1 MFALSKSDRLGGISA
16 TGGTHTKKRNLE
28 CNEQAYLQQK
38 PGCWPQT
45 EPCGSQTI
53 RVVFDDE
60 QTDAST
66 SCLRIDGHVTMGVVP
81 ERPTPH
87 VRCQNKKVT
96 GQRELEGGT
105 TMCDVQGSDFCKMQ
119 SEGCHWQGCK
129 GDSGETTSMCGIHLE
144 MRSK

>member
-1 MFALSKSDRLGGISA
+1 MFALSESDRLGGISA
-16 TGGTHTKKRNLE
+16 TGGTHTKRNLE
-28 CNEQAYLQQK
+28 CNEQAYLQQR

-87 VRCQNKKVT
+87 VRCQ
-96 GQRELEGGT
+96 
-105 TMCDVQGSDFCKMQ
+105 
-119 SEGCHWQGCK
+119 
-129 GDSGETTSMCGIHLE
+129 
-144 MRSK
+144 SKR